1 MRVRYKPWA
10 EDYLKEHP
18 NLVDMDGAHAGK
30 MSEWFDKE
38 QPIYIEIDLVWGIYN
53 NTSF

>member
-18 NLVDMDGAHAGK
+18 NLVDMDGAHGK

-38 QPIYIEIDLVWGIYN
+38 QPIYIEIDLVWGN
-53 NTSF
+53 L